1 MKNFQYLKCKNIESY
16 NLSYNII
23 DIKENSRWYV
33 FLFNIN
39 INVVI
44 ILVNVYTYFKKLV
57 LQVLNKTANILIYN
71 KKNVVCLLETI
82 QQTIFLIFN
91 NFN

>member
-23 DIKENSRWYV
+23 DIKENSSWYL
-33 FLFNIN
+33 FLFNIH

-71 KKNVVCLLETI
+71 KKKCGMSIGNYT
-82 QQTIFLIFN
+82 TDDFFN
-91 NFN
+91 I